1 MKILMIEDDSTIAFA
16 VKTYLNKHNIE
27 TIIYN
32 NLSQTENLNFN
43 DFDLILL
50 DANLPDGS
58 GFNFLN
64 WLREFSNLPVIM
76 LTVKDEDEY
85 VIKGLSQGAD
95 DYITKPFS
103 LPVLKARIDNIFSR
117 NKV

>member
-1 MKILMIEDDSTIAFA
+1 MIEDDSTISFA

-58 GFNFLN
+58 GFNFLK
-64 WLREFSNLPVIM
+64 WLREFSDLPVIM
-76 LTVKDEDEY
+76 LTVKEK
-85 VIKGLSQGAD
+85 ISMLSKVFLKEQM
-95 DYITKPFS
+95 IILQNLFLS
-103 LPVLKARIDNIFSR
+103 LF
-117 NKV
+117 